1 MLLNRPRALDVM
13 QRHNLDG
20 LVAAFP
26 ENIYY
31 LSDYWGPMF
40 LMSRNYTLYA
50 VLPRDP
56 DAPAALI
63 MPGSGVYHLEHK
75 PTWMPNVA
83 TYITRIPPRAI
94 PPRDFEFSTEEIDE
108 DDGGTILGDR
118 LVMPGS
124 IKGMP
129 LTPYPTRP
137 GAAMA
142 PRDRQLLDR
151 YAMHRD
157 GAETTAAR
165 ALAAAIRTA
174 GLDKARLGFDDMR
187 VLGWLGAIGLEDLGG
202 VDALNIFKEI
212 RMVKS
217 PDEIELLKRAGRMNE
232 TALDAVIDAIE
243 PGLPLDA
250 IGRIHAM
257 SMAEQGGRSEWIIA
271 NIRGL
276 ATGEVEAN
284 ELIKLDA
291 VGSFREYRGDVGR
304 SVFCGE
310 PTDEMLYRFE
320 AVGRAL
326 AIAYAAIR
334 PGKTFK
340 EIVDL
345 TLKSVHEEG
354 FPGFVIA
361 GPHSVG
367 LEHTDHP
374 VSVGAEMPGHH
385 ALRFEENMVF
395 TLDMP
400 YHEFGWGTTH
410 VEDMMIVRKDG
421 CEPITSM
428 QTGLRVKP
436 LR

>member
-1 MLLNRPRALDVM
+1 MLLNRERANLIMD
-13 QRHNLDG
+13 RHGLDG

-50 VLPRDP
+50 LLPRDET
-56 DAPAALI
+56 APAALI
-63 MPGSGVYHLEHK
+63 MPGTGVYHLEHK

-83 TYITRIPPRAI
+83 TFITRIPPKAI
-94 PPRDFEFSTEEIDE
+94 PPRDYESTTEEID
-108 DDGGTILGDR
+108 DGGDQVVTAETLGKD
-118 LVMPGS
+118 V
-124 IKGMP
+124 P

-137 GAAMA
+137 GAMMA
-142 PRDRQLLDR
+142 ARDRQLLDR

-157 GAETTAAR
+157 GAQATATR
-165 ALAAAIRTA
+165 ALAAAIKTA
-174 GLDKARLGFDDMR
+174 GLSAGRLGFDDPR
-187 VLGWLGAIGLEDLGG
+187 VLGWLGAIGLEELSG

-212 RMVKS
+212 RMIKS
-217 PDEIELLKRAGRMNE
+217 PDEIELLKVAGRMSE
-232 TALDAVIDAIE
+232 AALNAVIAAIE

-250 IGRIHAM
+250 LNRIHAL

-276 ATGEVEAN
+276 ATGDVEAN
-284 ELIKLDA
+284 ELIKLDS
-291 VGSFREYRGDVGR
+291 VGSYKEYRGDVGR

-310 PTDEMLYRFE
+310 PTAEMLRRFD

-326 AIAYAAIR
+326 AIAYENIR

-345 TLKSVHEEG
+345 TLKAVRDEG

-374 VSVGAEMPGHH
+374 VSVGEQMPGHH
-385 ALRFEENMVF
+385 PLRFEENMVF

-410 VEDMMIVRKDG
+410 VEDMLIVRKDG

-428 QTGLRVKP
+428 DTSLRVKP
-436 LR
+436 L

>member
-1 MLLNRPRALDVM
+1 MLLNRERANRIMDA
-13 QRHNLDG
+13 QGLDG

-50 VLPRDP
+50 FLPRDENR
-56 DAPAALI
+56 PAALI
-63 MPGSGVYHLEHK
+63 MPGTGVYHLEHV

-83 TYITRIPPRAI
+83 TYITRIAPQAI
-94 PPRDFEFSTEEIDE
+94 PPRDYEFSTEEIE
-108 DDGGTILGDR
+108 ETGGDQPVTQASLANA
-118 LVMPGS
+118 
-124 IKGMP
+124 P
-129 LTPYPTRP
+129 LTPYPTRA
-137 GAAMA
+137 GAEMA
-142 PRDRQLLDR
+142 PRDRQLLNR
-151 YAMHRD
+151 YAMHRG
-157 GAETTAAR
+157 GAQATATR
-165 ALAAAIRTA
+165 ALAGAIQAAGMEKGRI
-174 GLDKARLGFDDMR
+174 GFDDPR
-187 VLGWLGAIGLEDLGG
+187 VCGWLHAIGLEGIVG
-202 VDALNIFKEI
+202 SDALNVFKRI

-217 PDEIELLKRAGRMNE
+217 EAEIDLLKIAGRMSE
-232 TALDAVIDAIE
+232 AAVDAVIERMEI
-243 PGLPLDA
+243 GMSLDE
-250 IGRIHAM
+250 IGHIHAL
-257 SMAEQGGRSEWIIA
+257 SLAEQGGRSEWIIA

-276 ATGEVEAN
+276 ATGNVEPN
-284 ELIKLDA
+284 ELIKLDS
-291 VGSFREYRGDVGR
+291 VGTWKQYRGDVGR
-304 SVFCGE
+304 SVFFGE
-310 PTDEMLYRFE
+310 PTAEMLKRFD
-320 AVGRAL
+320 AVGRGL
-326 AIAYAAIR
+326 QIAYDNIR
-334 PGKTFK
+334 PGKSFK

-345 TLKSVHEEG
+345 TLKTVHDEG

-385 ALRFEENMVF
+385 SLAFEENMVF

-428 QTGLRVKP
+428 NTALRVKP
-436 LR
+436 L

>member
-1 MLLNRPRALDVM
+1 MLLNRERANQVM
-13 QRHNLDG
+13 DEHGLDG
-20 LVAAFP
+20 LVAAFK

-31 LSDYWGPMF
+31 LSDYWGAMF

-50 VLPRDP
+50 FIPRDE
-56 DAPAALI
+56 DRPAALV
-63 MPGSGVYHLEHK
+63 MPGTGVYHLEHV

-83 TYITRIPPRAI
+83 TYITRVAPKAQT
-94 PPRDFEFSTEEIDE
+94 PRDFEFSTEEID
-108 DDGGTILGDR
+108 TGDQVVTEAV
-118 LVMPGS
+118 LADA
-124 IKGMP
+124 P
-129 LTPYPTRP
+129 LTPYPTRA

-151 YAMHRD
+151 YAMHRG
-157 GAETTAAR
+157 GAQATATR
-165 ALAAAIRTA
+165 ALAGAIRAA
-174 GLDKARLGFDDMR
+174 GLENGRLGFDDPR
-187 VLGWLGAIGLEDLGG
+187 VLGWLQAVGLEGLTGC
-202 VDALNIFKEI
+202 DALNVFKRI

-217 PDEIELLKRAGRMNE
+217 PAEIELLKVAGRMSE
-232 TALDAVIDAIE
+232 AALDTVIDRME
-243 PGLPLDA
+243 VGMPLDEL
-250 IGRIHAM
+250 GRIHALAL
-257 SMAEQGGRSEWIIA
+257 AEAGGRSEWIIA

-276 ATGEVEAN
+276 ATGVVEPN
-284 ELIKLDA
+284 ELIKLDS
-291 VGSFREYRGDVGR
+291 VGSWQQYRGDVGR
-304 SVFCGE
+304 SVYFGE
-310 PTDEMLYRFE
+310 PTPEMLRRFD

-326 AIAYAAIR
+326 QIAYEAIR

-340 EIVDL
+340 DIVDL
-345 TLKSVHEEG
+345 TLRAVHDEG

-385 ALRFEENMVF
+385 PLCFEENMVF

-410 VEDMMIVRKDG
+410 VEDMMIVRADG

-428 QTGLRVKP
+428 RTGLRVKP
-436 LR
+436 L

>member
-1 MLLNRPRALDVM
+1 VLLNRDRANQIMDA
-13 QRHNLDG
+13 HGLDG

-50 VLPRDP
+50 FLPRDESR
-56 DAPAALI
+56 PASLI
-63 MPGSGVYHLEHK
+63 MPGTGVYHLEHR

-83 TYITRIPPRAI
+83 TYITRIAPKAI
-94 PPRDFEFSTEEIDE
+94 PPRDYEFSTEEIVE
-108 DDGGTILGDR
+108 SGDQEVTAAS
-118 LVMPGS
+118 LADA
-124 IKGMP
+124 P

-137 GAAMA
+137 GAEMA

-151 YAMHRD
+151 YAMHRG
-157 GAETTAAR
+157 GAQATATR
-165 ALAAAIRTA
+165 ALAHAIEVA
-174 GLDKARLGFDDMR
+174 GLSKGRLGFDDPR
-187 VLGWLGAIGLEDLGG
+187 VLGWLGAIGLEDLSG

-212 RMVKS
+212 RIVKS
-217 PDEIELLKRAGRMNE
+217 PDEIELLKIAGRMSE
-232 TALDAVIDAIE
+232 TALNAVIAAIE
-243 PGLPLDA
+243 PGLPLDD

-257 SMAEQGGRSEWIIA
+257 SMADQGGNSEWIIA

-284 ELIKLDA
+284 ELIKLDS
-291 VGSFREYRGDVGR
+291 VGSWKQYRGDVGR
-304 SVFCGE
+304 SVYCGE
-310 PTDEMLYRFE
+310 PTKEMLKRFD
-320 AVGRAL
+320 AVDRAL
-326 AIAYAAIR
+326 QIAYETIR

-340 EIVDL
+340 EVVDV
-345 TLKSVHEEG
+345 TLKAVHDEG

-374 VSVGAEMPGHH
+374 VSVGAQMPGHH
-385 ALRFEENMVF
+385 TLRFEENMVF

-428 QTGLRVKP
+428 DTSLRVKP
-436 LR
+436 LA

>member
-1 MLLNRPRALDVM
+1 MLLNRERANRIMDA
-13 QRHNLDG
+13 HGLDG

-31 LSDYWGPMF
+31 LSDYWGSMF

-50 VLPRDP
+50 FLPRDE
-56 DAPAALI
+56 DRPAALV
-63 MPGSGVYHLEHK
+63 MPGTGVYHLEHA

-83 TYITRIPPRAI
+83 TFITRIAPKAI
-94 PPRDFEFSTEEIDE
+94 GPRDFEATTEQVDE
-108 DDGGTILGDR
+108 NGGDQPVTEAALADA
-118 LVMPGS
+118 
-124 IKGMP
+124 P

-151 YAMHRD
+151 YAMHRG
-157 GAETTAAR
+157 GAQATATR
-165 ALAAAIRTA
+165 ALAGAIRAA
-174 GLDKARLGFDDMR
+174 GLETARIGFDDPR
-187 VLGWLGAIGLEDLGG
+187 VRDWLQAIGLEGVSG
-202 VDALNIFKEI
+202 VDALNIFKQI

-217 PDEIELLKRAGRMNE
+217 EAEIALLKISGRMSE
-232 TALDAVIDAIE
+232 TALDIVIAQME
-243 PGLPLDA
+243 VGMPLDEL
-250 IGRIHAM
+250 GRLHAM
-257 SMAEQGGRSEWIIA
+257 ALAEQGGKSEWIIA

-276 ATGEVEAN
+276 ATGTVEAN
-284 ELIKLDA
+284 ELIKLDS
-291 VGSFREYRGDVGR
+291 VGSYRQYRGDVGR
-304 SVFCGE
+304 SVFFGE
-310 PTDEMLYRFE
+310 PTDEMLRRFD
-320 AVGRAL
+320 AVDRAL
-326 AIAYAAIR
+326 HIAYDAIR
-334 PGKTFK
+334 PGKSFK

-345 TLKSVHEEG
+345 TLKTVHDEG

-385 ALRFEENMVF
+385 PLTFEENMVF

-428 QTGLRVKP
+428 NTKLRVKP
-436 LR
+436 I

>member
-1 MLLNRPRALDVM
+1 MLLNRERANQVM
-13 QRHNLDG
+13 DRHGLDG

-50 VLPRDP
+50 LLPRDES
-56 DAPAALI
+56 APASLI
-63 MPGSGVYHLEHK
+63 MPGTGVYHLEHK

-83 TYITRIPPRAI
+83 TYITRIAPKAI
-94 PPRDFEFSTEEIDE
+94 PPRDYEFSTEEIDE
-108 DDGGTILGDR
+108 EESGDQTVTTAD
-118 LVMPGS
+118 LADA
-124 IKGMP
+124 P

-137 GAAMA
+137 GAPMA

-151 YAMHRD
+151 YAMHRG
-157 GAETTAAR
+157 GAQATATR
-165 ALAAAIRTA
+165 ALAHAIEGA
-174 GLDKARLGFDDMR
+174 GLAKGRIGFDDPR
-187 VLGWLGAIGLEDLGG
+187 VLGWLGAIGLEDLRG
-202 VDALNIFKEI
+202 VDALNVFKEI

-217 PDEIELLKRAGRMNE
+217 PDEIELLKIAGRMSE
-232 TALDAVIDAIE
+232 TALNAVVDAIE
-243 PGLPLDA
+243 PGLPLEA
-250 IGRIHAM
+250 INRIHAM
-257 SMAEQGGRSEWIIA
+257 SMADQGGRSEWIIA

-284 ELIKLDA
+284 ELIKLDS
-291 VGSFREYRGDVGR
+291 VGSWKEYRGDVGR
-304 SVFCGE
+304 SVYCGE
-310 PTDEMLYRFE
+310 PTAEMLKRFD

-326 AIAYAAIR
+326 EIAYENIR

-345 TLKSVHEEG
+345 TLKTVRDEG

-374 VSVGAEMPGHH
+374 VSVGAQMPGHH
-385 ALRFEENMVF
+385 PLTFEENMVF

-428 QTGLRVKP
+428 DTRLRVKP
-436 LR
+436 L

>member
-1 MLLNRPRALDVM
+1 MD
-13 QRHNLDG
+13 QHGLDG

-31 LSDYWGPMF
+31 LSDYWGSMF

-50 VLPRDP
+50 FVPRDE
-56 DAPAALI
+56 AKPATLV
-63 MPGSGVYHLEHK
+63 MPGTGVYHLEHV

-83 TYITRIPPRAI
+83 TFITRIAPKAI
-94 PPRDFEFSTEEIDE
+94 PARDYEFSTEEVVE
-108 DDGGTILGDR
+108 EPTGDQVVTAEAVR
-118 LVMPGS
+118 DA
-124 IKGMP
+124 P

-137 GAAMA
+137 GAEMA
-142 PRDRQLLDR
+142 PRDLQLLNR
-151 YAMHRD
+151 YALHRG
-157 GAETTAAR
+157 GAEVTACR
-165 ALAAAIRTA
+165 ALAGAIRNA
-174 GLDKARLGFDDMR
+174 GLDKGRLGFDDPR
-187 VLGWLGAIGLEDLGG
+187 VLGWLQQVGLDDLNG
-202 VDALNIFKEI
+202 VDALNIFKQI

-217 PDEIELLKRAGRMNE
+217 EAEIELLKTAGRMSEQAIN
-232 TALDAVIDAIE
+232 TVIDAMEI
-243 PGLPLDA
+243 GMPLDE
-250 IGRIHAM
+250 IGRIHAL
-257 SMAEQGGRSEWIIA
+257 SMAQQGGRSEWIIA

-276 ATGEVEAN
+276 ATGVVEPH
-284 ELIKLDA
+284 ELMKLDS
-291 VGSFREYRGDVGR
+291 VGSWQQYRGDVGR
-304 SVFCGE
+304 SVYFGT
-310 PTDEMLYRFE
+310 PTDEMLRRFD
-320 AVGRAL
+320 AVGQAL
-326 AIAYAAIR
+326 RIAYDAIR

-345 TLKSVHEEG
+345 TLKSVHAAG

-385 ALRFEENMVF
+385 PLTFEENMVF

-410 VEDMMIVRKDG
+410 VEDMMIVRADG

-428 QTGLRVKP
+428 DTALRVKP
-436 LR
+436 L

>member
-1 MLLNRPRALDVM
+1 MLLNRERANAIMDL
-13 QRHNLDG
+13 HGLDG

-31 LSDYWGPMF
+31 LSDYWGSMF

-50 VLPRDP
+50 FLPRDESK
-56 DAPAALI
+56 PASLV
-63 MPGSGVYHLEHK
+63 MPGTGVYHLEHV

-83 TYITRIPPRAI
+83 TFITRIAPKAI
-94 PPRDFEFSTEEIDE
+94 PERDFEFSTESIEE
-108 DDGGTILGDR
+108 SGGGDQP
-118 LVMPGS
+118 VTVDAV
-124 IKGMP
+124 KDAP

-137 GAAMA
+137 GAELA
-142 PRDRQLLDR
+142 PRDRQLLAR
-151 YAMHRD
+151 YAMHRG
-157 GAETTAAR
+157 GAEVTAAR
-165 ALAAAIRTA
+165 ALASAIRAT
-174 GLDKARLGFDDMR
+174 GLEKGRLGFDDPR
-187 VLGWLGAIGLEDLGG
+187 VLGWLQEVGLDQLRG
-202 VDALNIFKEI
+202 VDALNIFKQI

-217 PDEIELLKRAGRMNE
+217 ETEIELLKIAGRMSE
-232 TALDAVIDAIE
+232 TAINRVIDAME
-243 PGLPLDA
+243 VGMPLDE
-250 IGRIHAM
+250 IGRIHALAL
-257 SMAEQGGRSEWIIA
+257 AEMGGRSEWIIA

-276 ATGEVEAN
+276 ATGVVEPN
-284 ELIKLDA
+284 ELMKLDS
-291 VGSFREYRGDVGR
+291 VGSWQQYRGDVGR
-304 SVFCGE
+304 SVYFGT
-310 PTDEMLYRFE
+310 PTDEMLRRFD
-320 AVGRAL
+320 AVGKAL
-326 AIAYAAIR
+326 RIAYDAIR

-345 TLKSVHEEG
+345 TLKSVHDAG

-385 ALRFEENMVF
+385 PLVFEENMVF

-410 VEDMMIVRKDG
+410 VEDMMIVRANG

-428 QTGLRVKP
+428 DTALRVKAI
-436 LR
+436 

>member
-1 MLLNRPRALDVM
+1 MLLNRERANAVM
-13 QRHNLDG
+13 DRHGLQG

-50 VLPRDP
+50 LLPRDES
-56 DAPAALI
+56 APAALI
-63 MPGSGVYHLEHK
+63 MPGTGVYHLEHK

-83 TYITRIPPRAI
+83 TFITRIAPKAI
-94 PPRDFEFSTEEIDE
+94 PPRDFEFSTEAIDE
-108 DDGGTILGDR
+108 VGDQA
-118 LVMPGS
+118 VTAES
-124 IKGMP
+124 IKDAP
-129 LTPYPTRP
+129 LTPYPTRQ

-142 PRDRQLLDR
+142 PRDQQLFDR
-151 YAMHRD
+151 YAMHRG

-174 GLDKARLGFDDMR
+174 GLEKARLGFDDPR
-187 VLGWLGAIGLEDLGG
+187 VLGWLGAIGLEELSG

-217 PDEIELLKRAGRMNE
+217 PDEIELLKVAGRMSE
-232 TALDAVIDAIE
+232 TAINRVIDAIE
-243 PGLPLDA
+243 PGMALDE
-250 IGRIHAM
+250 IGRIHALA
-257 SMAEQGGRSEWIIA
+257 MADQGGTSEWIIA

-276 ATGEVEAN
+276 ATGSVEPN
-284 ELIKLDA
+284 ELIKLDS
-291 VGSFREYRGDVGR
+291 VGSYKQYRGDVGR
-304 SVFCGE
+304 SVFFGE
-310 PTDEMLYRFE
+310 PTAEMLRRFA
-320 AVGRAL
+320 AVGSAL
-326 AIAYAAIR
+326 AIAYENIR

-345 TLKSVHEEG
+345 TLKAVHDKG

-374 VSVGAEMPGHH
+374 VSVGDQMPGHH
-385 ALRFEENMVF
+385 PLRFEENMVF

-421 CEPITSM
+421 CEAITSM
-428 QTGLRVKP
+428 DTRLRVKGI
-436 LR
+436 

>member
-1 MLLNRPRALDVM
+1 MLLNRERANQVM
-13 QRHNLDG
+13 DRHGLDG
-20 LVAAFP
+20 LVAAFQ

-31 LSDYWGPMF
+31 LSDYWGSMF

-50 VLPRDP
+50 FLPRDE
-56 DAPAALI
+56 DRPAALI
-63 MPGSGVYHLEHK
+63 MPGTGVYHLEHV

-83 TYITRIPPRAI
+83 TFITRVAPKAI
-94 PPRDFEFSTEEIDE
+94 PARDYEFSTEEVGE
-108 DDGGTILGDR
+108 VGDQI
-118 LVMPGS
+118 VTADA
-124 IKGMP
+124 IKDAP
-129 LTPYPTRP
+129 LTPFPTREN
-137 GAAMA
+137 AVLQ

-151 YAMHRD
+151 YAMHRG

-165 ALAAAIRTA
+165 ALASAIRTA
-174 GLDKARLGFDDMR
+174 GLDKARLGFDDPR
-187 VLGWLGAIGLEDLGG
+187 VCGWLNAIGLEDLRG

-217 PDEIELLKRAGRMNE
+217 PEEIELLKISGRMSE
-232 TALDAVIDAIE
+232 AALDRVIDAMHV
-243 PGLPLDA
+243 GMPLDEL
-250 IGRIHAM
+250 GRLHAM
-257 SMAEQGGRSEWIIA
+257 AMAEAGGRSEWITA

-284 ELIKLDA
+284 ELIKIDS
-291 VGSFREYRGDVGR
+291 VGTYRQYRGDVGR
-304 SVFCGE
+304 SVFFGE
-310 PTDEMLYRFE
+310 PTQEMLDRFT
-320 AVGRAL
+320 AVNRAL
-326 AIAYAAIR
+326 QIAYENIR

-345 TLKSVHEEG
+345 TLKTVRDEG

-374 VSVGAEMPGHH
+374 VSVGAEMPGTHE
-385 ALRFEENMVF
+385 LRFLENMVF

-410 VEDMMIVRKDG
+410 VEDMMIVRADG

-428 QTGLRVKP
+428 NTTLRVKP
-436 LR
+436 L

>member
-1 MLLNRPRALDVM
+1 MLLNRERANRIMD
-13 QRHNLDG
+13 RHGLDG
-20 LVAAFP
+20 LVAAFK

-31 LSDYWGPMF
+31 LSDYHGSMF

-50 VLPRDP
+50 FLPRDE
-56 DAPAALI
+56 DRPAALI
-63 MPGSGVYHLEHK
+63 MPGTGVYHLEHV

-83 TYITRIPPRAI
+83 TFITRIAPTAI
-94 PPRDFEFSTEEIDE
+94 PQRDYEFSTEEID
-108 DDGGTILGDR
+108 DGAGDQI
-118 LVMPGS
+118 VTADS
-124 IKGMP
+124 IKDAP

-137 GAAMA
+137 GAVMA
-142 PRDRQLLDR
+142 ERDRQLLNR
-151 YAMHRD
+151 YAMHRG

-165 ALAAAIRTA
+165 ALAGAIRTA
-174 GLDKARLGFDDMR
+174 GLEKGRLGFDDPR
-187 VLGWLGAIGLEDLGG
+187 VCGWLNAVGLEELTG

-217 PDEIELLKRAGRMNE
+217 PAEIELLKTAGRITE
-232 TALDAVIDAIE
+232 TALDRVIDQME
-243 PGLPLDA
+243 VGMPLDQL
-250 IGRIHAM
+250 GRLHAM
-257 SMAEQGGRSEWIIA
+257 AMAEQGGQSEWIIA

-276 ATGEVEAN
+276 ATGVVEAN
-284 ELIKLDA
+284 ELIKLDS
-291 VGSFREYRGDVGR
+291 VGSWKQYRGDVGR
-304 SVFCGE
+304 SVFFGE
-310 PTDEMLYRFE
+310 PTQEMLDRFT
-320 AVGRAL
+320 AVNRGL
-326 AIAYAAIR
+326 QVAYENIR

-345 TLKSVHEEG
+345 TLATVRDEG

-374 VSVGAEMPGHH
+374 VSVGPEMPGTHE
-385 ALRFEENMVF
+385 LRFEENMVF

-410 VEDMMIVRKDG
+410 VEDMMIVRADG

-428 QTGLRVKP
+428 KTGLRVKP
-436 LR
+436 A